1 MSHGGGKARSAS
13 LIIAGA
19 LMAFATCVA
28 LGLRGAA
35 WLAAPAATSSSAS
48 VRDGRRELLAGLVG
62 VATSSSV
69 AFGQSS
75 AEAAAPSTITLSTKL
90 CKDSKCEQTEK
101 QVDKV
106 KITLGKCEYSSAD
119 GVSVLYECIEGSKL
133 NFKVFFLSEVCD
145 GLLLQDAQIPHN
157 QCTALTGLGS
167 LKSGTWTWSG
177 GCGQA

>member
-19 LMAFATCVA
+19 LMAFATCVT

-75 AEAAAPSTITLSTKL
+75 AEAAEGPIINLSSKL
-90 CKDSKCEQTEK
+90 CSDKECKHQFK
-101 QVDKV
+101 QVDGGRV
-106 KITLGKCEYSSAD
+106 TLGKCEYSDAD
-119 GVSVLYECIEGSKL
+119 GVSVFYECVEGSKL
-133 NFKVFFLSEVCD
+133 HFKLYFLSKTCEGPPKLEID
-145 GLLLQDAQIPHN
+145 IPHN
-157 QCTALTGLGS
+157 QCTVMPGLGS
-167 LKSGTWTWSG
+167 GTWLWSG